1 MESGGRKQGSALLTN
16 GEKEGGG
23 RCRRVARLEGDVDSG
38 LWWNKTDH
46 HTNRAQTAL

>member
-23 RCRRVARLEGDVDSG
+23 EVQKGGKVRRGHGQWSVVE
-38 LWWNKTDH
+38 
-46 HTNRAQTAL
+46 